1 MKKQSIIPFLLSLLL
16 VLTGCGNH
24 VGLSGKVYFSD
35 DQSPLTVGT
44 VNFETDSFFARAPL
58 KPDGRFV
65 VGSLGDADGLPPGQ
79 YRVYISGALESVT
92 TGEGARATTTFEP
105 LIDQKFMSAAT
116 SGIVIDITSTKR
128 DFEIVVDRP
137 APATTNRR

>member
-1 MKKQSIIPFLLSLLL
+1 MKHTLFLFLLSLLL

-44 VNFETDSFFARAPL
+44 VNFESDTFFSRAPL
-58 KPDGRFV
+58 KSDGTFV

-79 YRVYISGALESVT
+79 YRVYISDAIQTIT
-92 TGEGARATTTFEP
+92 TGEGDRAVSRYEA
-105 LIDQKFMSAAT
+105 LIDQKYMSAAT
-116 SGIVIDITSTKR
+116 SGIVIEINSTTR

-137 APATTNRR
+137 GAATTNRR